1 MLNNTLQ
8 IINQMFEKL
17 NFASKSRSTLSPLKI
32 PNIKF
37 FWEKNGKYKKDVYY
51 IHPKTVN
58 SIHIYIFAKYIK
70 IKWKNVSIG
79 HKCRHYHL
87 E

>member
-37 FWEKNGKYKKDVYY
+37 F
-51 IHPKTVN
+51 
-58 SIHIYIFAKYIK
+58 
-70 IKWKNVSIG
+70 
-79 HKCRHYHL
+79 
-87 E
+87 